1 MQFKTEVKRLCVA
14 VAVAVAFEREFLRG
28 LTFADVPDAFK
39 NLESLKVRL
48 AVAKNPNHFA
58 EKYAQW
64 FAARAARRVH

>member
-1 MQFKTEVKRLCVA
+1 MQFKTEVKRLEGQIIA
-14 VAVAVAFEREFLRG
+14 HRESLRG

-48 AVAKNPNHFA
+48 AVAKNPSHFA

-64 FAARAARRVH
+64 FAARVARRAN

>member
-1 MQFKTEVKRLCVA
+1 MQFKTEVKRLEGQIIA
-14 VAVAVAFEREFLRG
+14 ARESLRG
-28 LTFADVPDAFK
+28 MTFADVPDAFK

-64 FAARAARRVH
+64 FAARAARRAN